1 MAEFAQ
7 RVLMNEFKALSKE
20 TWTNIEVC
28 RHPTLPCPG
37 VADPLQR
44 STVLTTALVTER
56 QRLRMERRAHRAQPR
71 LTLLRRLLQGQN
83 DLPPQLPSLTTR
95 YVTSP
100 RLDPAP
106 NPNRNATL
114 TNSHADFKFVRPL
127 YHPNIYPDGR
137 LCISILHPPG
147 DDEMSGE
154 LAAERWSPAQRAET
168 VLLSILSLLDDAE
181 TSSPANVDAGVMLR
195 NAPEAYR
202 DMVKKD
208 TEASKQDIPADF
220 VMPTSESA
228 WKRKEEEGDFEMSWE
243 DSDVESFGGSDS
255 ESDFDEEM
263 DSDLEEEEDE
273 EDK

>member
-100 RLDPAP
+100 RLDPEP
-106 NPNRNATL
+106 NATQHSL
-114 TNSHADFKFVRPL
+114 TSTQTLNSSAPSTTPTSTPTAASASPSCTRPATT
-127 YHPNIYPDGR
+127 R
-137 LCISILHPPG
+137 C
-147 DDEMSGE
+147 
-154 LAAERWSPAQRAET
+154 
-168 VLLSILSLLDDAE
+168 
-181 TSSPANVDAGVMLR
+181 PAN
-195 NAPEAYR
+195 
-202 DMVKKD
+202 
-208 TEASKQDIPADF
+208 
-220 VMPTSESA
+220 
-228 WKRKEEEGDFEMSWE
+228 
-243 DSDVESFGGSDS
+243 
-255 ESDFDEEM
+255 
-263 DSDLEEEEDE
+263 
-273 EDK
+273 